1 MNVGLARRQAALA
14 GVALAGAL
22 GAIALTRLDDGNQAP
37 PPPAL
42 TVEWQVARV
51 AVFEPSEEQTACG
64 VTLTAESSGVAHP
77 VLPCGARLVLEHEG
91 RSAQAEVVE
100 RRPAGSGPEFDLT
113 PALARQ
119 LGVDGRATVRW
130 RFAG

>member
-22 GAIALTRLDDGNQAP
+22 AAIALTRLDDGNDAP
-37 PPPAL
+37 PPPDVS
-42 TVEWQVARV
+42 VEWQVAHV
-51 AVFEPSEEQTACG
+51 AVFEPSEEPTACG
-64 VTLTAESSGVAHP
+64 VTLTADSPGVAHP
-77 VLPCGARLVLEHEG
+77 VLPCGARLVLEREG

-100 RRPAGSGPEFDLT
+100 RRPAGPGAEFGLT
-113 PALARQ
+113 PALAGQ
-119 LGVDGRATVRW
+119 LGVDGEATVRW

>member
-22 GAIALTRLDDGNQAP
+22 GAIALTRLDDGDEAP
-37 PPPAL
+37 PPAP
-42 TVEWQVARV
+42 TVEWQAARV
-51 AVFEPSEEQTACG
+51 AVFEPSEEPTACG
-64 VTLTAESSGVAHP
+64 VTLTAASAGVAHA
-77 VLPCGARLVLEHEG
+77 VLPCGARLLLEHEG
-91 RSAQAEVVE
+91 KSAQAEVVE
-100 RRPAGSGPEFDLT
+100 RRPAGSGREFDLT

-119 LGVDGRATVRW
+119 LGVNGEATVRW

>member
-14 GVALAGAL
+14 GVAVAGAL
-22 GAIALTRLDDGNQAP
+22 GAIALTRLDDGNEA

-51 AVFEPSEEQTACG
+51 AVFEPSEEPTACG

-77 VLPCGARLVLEHEG
+77 VLPCGARLVLEREG

-100 RRPAGSGPEFDLT
+100 RRPAGPGPDFDLT